1 MAPGRTISGP
11 GDNAADETFIFQ
23 TRCQN
28 KNTQTVTS
36 KRARLKKKQAYPP
49 PTESLICK
57 ANWAT
62 VIRMKCLRIPTQ
74 IFRSLGRI
82 PSTAESVNRLL
93 GACFLGALLGAAP
106 PSNNYPFRLSP
117 GPRLVGTRADRSGG
131 GSATATLTGDE
142 LTLNG
147 SFSGLLAVP
156 TGAHLLMGSLP
167 GVRGPVISDLTVSPE
182 TSGTLSGTVRLN
194 SAQLA
199 AFHKGG
205 LYVEIDSDKAPEGDL
220 WGWILPR

>member
-1 MAPGRTISGP
+1 VI
-11 GDNAADETFIFQ
+11 
-23 TRCQN
+23 
-28 KNTQTVTS
+28 S
-36 KRARLKKKQAYPP
+36 KRERLKKKPAYPP
-49 PTESLICK
+49 PTATQTCK
-57 ANWAT
+57 ANWVT
-62 VIRMKCLRIPTQ
+62 VIRMKCSKTPTQ
-74 IFRSLGRI
+74 ISRSLGRI
-82 PSTAESVNRLL
+82 PSTAASVSRLLL
-93 GACFLGALLGAAP
+93 GACVLGALLGAAH
-106 PSNNYPFRLSP
+106 PSNTFPFRLSP

-131 GSATATLTGDE
+131 GSATATLAGDE

-156 TGAHLLMGSLP
+156 TGAHLFMGSLP
-167 GVRGPVISDLTVSPE
+167 GVRGPVIADLSVSPA

>member
-1 MAPGRTISGP
+1 ML
-11 GDNAADETFIFQ
+11 
-23 TRCQN
+23 
-28 KNTQTVTS
+28 

-49 PTESLICK
+49 PLATQTCK
-57 ANWAT
+57 ANWVI
-62 VIRMKCLRIPTQ
+62 VIRMKCSRTPTQ
-74 IFRSLGRI
+74 IFRSLDRI
-82 PSTAESVNRLL
+82 RSTAESTASLLL
-93 GACFLGALLGAAP
+93 GACFLIALLGAAL
-106 PSNNYPFRLSP
+106 PSNTFPFRLSP

-131 GSATATLTGDE
+131 GSATATLAGDE

-167 GVRGPVISDLTVSPE
+167 GVRGPVIADLTVSPE
-182 TSGTLSGTVRLN
+182 TSGTLSGAVRLN

-199 AFHKGG
+199 AFQKGG